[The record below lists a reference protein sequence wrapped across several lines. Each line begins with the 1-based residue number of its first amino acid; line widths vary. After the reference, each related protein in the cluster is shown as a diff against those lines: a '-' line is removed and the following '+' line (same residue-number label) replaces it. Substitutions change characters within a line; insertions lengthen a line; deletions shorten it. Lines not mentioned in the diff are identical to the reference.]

1 MRSVVSTFTRA
12 VATLAVVALPVA
24 GFAQSQAA
32 AQPNPA
38 AEHLAAARSALNK
51 VLNAPA
57 PTGEA
62 FTLLSDLK
70 TEYLALERAASTA
83 APEWASRYATI
94 ERILGQLI
102 DAPAASGE
110 PGAVG
115 TSGSAG
121 AAKVD
126 AGIAANLQTFRTELK
141 AFSAAMVPASAASA
155 PAASASPTPAAPAA
169 APTGTSGSV
178 VAGTAPKATP
188 LAAPAAPVSAA
199 GSSATSA
206 PASSA
211 APAAAAVPP
220 SASSG
225 GTSVAAQIDPVIALI
240 DAALAANP
248 VDAGG
253 KVTVDRATLDAIK
266 AQLQVIKA
274 KKP

>member
-1 MRSVVSTFTRA
+1 MRSAVSTFTRA

-57 PTGEA
+57 PTGDA
-62 FTLLSDLK
+62 FKLLSDLK
-70 TEYLALERAASTA
+70 TEYIALERAASTA
-83 APEWASRYATI
+83 APEWATRYATI
-94 ERILGQLI
+94 DRIVGQLI
-102 DAPAASGE
+102 GAPAASGE

-115 TSGSAG
+115 TSGSDSG
-121 AAKVD
+121 VKVD
-126 AGIAANLQTFRTELK
+126 AGIAADLQKFRTELK
-141 AFSAAMVPASAASA
+141 AFSVAMAPASAAS
-155 PAASASPTPAAPAA
+155 APAA

-188 LAAPAAPVSAA
+188 IAAPAAPASA

-211 APAAAAVPP
+211 APAAAAAPP
-220 SASSG
+220 SSSSDA
-225 GTSVAAQIDPVIALI
+225 SVAAQIDPVIALI

-253 KVTVDRATLDAIK
+253 KMTVDRATLDAIK

>member
-24 GFAQSQAA
+24 GFAQSQAS

-57 PTGEA
+57 PTGDA
-62 FTLLSDLK
+62 FKLLSDLK
-70 TEYLALERAASTA
+70 TEYIALERAASTA
-83 APEWASRYATI
+83 APEWATRYATVD
-94 ERILGQLI
+94 RIVGQLI
-102 DAPAASGE
+102 GAPAASGE

-115 TSGSAG
+115 TSGSDSAV
-121 AAKVD
+121 KVD

-141 AFSAAMVPASAASA
+141 AFSVAMAPASAASA
-155 PAASASPTPAAPAA
+155 PAASASPASAAPAA

-188 LAAPAAPVSAA
+188 LAAPAAPASA

-211 APAAAAVPP
+211 PSAAAAAPP
-220 SASSG
+220 SSSG
-225 GTSVAAQIDPVIALI
+225 DAGVAAQIDPVIALI

-253 KVTVDRATLDAIK
+253 KMTVDRATLDAIK

>member
-24 GFAQSQAA
+24 GFAQSQAS

-57 PTGEA
+57 PTGDA
-62 FTLLSDLK
+62 FKLLSDLK
-70 TEYLALERAASTA
+70 TEYIALERAASTA
-83 APEWASRYATI
+83 APEWATRYATI
-94 ERILGQLI
+94 DRIAGELI
-102 DAPAASGE
+102 GAPAASGE

-115 TSGSAG
+115 TSGRADG
-121 AAKVD
+121 VKLDAA
-126 AGIAANLQTFRTELK
+126 IAADLQTFRTELK
-141 AFSAAMVPASAASA
+141 AFSAAMAPASASA
-155 PAASASPTPAAPAA
+155 PAASASPPPAASAA
-169 APTGTSGSV
+169 APTATSGSV

-188 LAAPAAPVSAA
+188 LAAPAAPASAS

-211 APAAAAVPP
+211 APAAAVVSP

-225 GTSVAAQIDPVIALI
+225 DTGVAAQIDPVIALI

>member
-12 VATLAVVALPVA
+12 VATLAVVALPAA

-32 AQPNPA
+32 AQRNPA

-70 TEYLALERAASTA
+70 TEYIALERAASTA
-83 APEWASRYATI
+83 APEWATRYATI

-115 TSGSAG
+115 TSGSTG
-121 AAKVD
+121 AVKVD
-126 AGIAANLQTFRTELK
+126 AGLAADLKTFRTELK
-141 AFSAAMVPASAASA
+141 AFSAAMAPASAASA
-155 PAASASPTPAAPAA
+155 PAASASPTPAPAP

-211 APAAAAVPP
+211 ASAAAAVPP

-225 GTSVAAQIDPVIALI
+225 ETGVAAQIDPVIALI

-266 AQLQVIKA
+266 AQLQVIKV